1 MHRFANPA
9 RFVRLARPLTAW
21 FGWIGVG
28 LVALAL
34 TGGLMLT
41 PPDYLQGDTVRI
53 MYIHIPSAWL
63 GMAGWG
69 GIAAAS
75 FAQLVW
81 RHPLAHVAARGC
93 ALPGAVYAA
102 VCLITGSIWGR
113 PTWGTWWEWDGRL
126 TSMLILFFL
135 YLAYL
140 ALAQAAGR
148 EEGGQ
153 RIAAASFAQLVW
165 RHPLAHVAARACAV
179 PGAVYAAICLITGSI
194 WGRPTW
200 GTWWEWDGRLTSM
213 LVLFFLY
220 LAYIALAQAAGREE
234 GGQRIAAIFGLAG
247 AINLPIIH
255 FSVLWWR
262 TLHQGESIGL
272 TGSTID
278 DRILWPIPISVMG
291 FSLIFLSVVLMRMR
305 TLLADAKVE
314 ARLRRMTNI

>member
-1 MHRFANPA
+1 MVSFSMHRFANPA
-9 RFVRLARPLTAW
+9 RFGRLARPLTAW
-21 FGWIGVG
+21 FGWFGVG
-28 LVALAL
+28 LVAIAVV
-34 TGGLMLT
+34 GGLVLT

-81 RHPLAHVAARGC
+81 RHPLAHVAARAC
-93 ALPGAVYAA
+93 AVPGVVYAA
-102 VCLITGSIWGR
+102 VCL
-113 PTWGTWWEWDGRL
+113 
-126 TSMLILFFL
+126 
-135 YLAYL
+135 
-140 ALAQAAGR
+140 
-148 EEGGQ
+148 
-153 RIAAASFAQLVW
+153 V
-165 RHPLAHVAARACAV
+165 
-179 PGAVYAAICLITGSI
+179 TGSI

-234 GGQRIAAIFGLAG
+234 SGQRIAAIFGLVG
-247 AINLPIIH
+247 AVNLPIIH

-278 DRILWPIPISVMG
+278 NRILWPIPIAVMG

-314 ARLRRMTNI
+314 ARLRRMASS

>member
-21 FGWIGVG
+21 FGWMGVVLVAIAAVGG
-28 LVALAL
+28 LV
-34 TGGLMLT
+34 LT

-69 GIAAAS
+69 G
-75 FAQLVW
+75 
-81 RHPLAHVAARGC
+81 
-93 ALPGAVYAA
+93 
-102 VCLITGSIWGR
+102 
-113 PTWGTWWEWDGRL
+113 
-126 TSMLILFFL
+126 
-135 YLAYL
+135 
-140 ALAQAAGR
+140 
-148 EEGGQ
+148 
-153 RIAAASFAQLVW
+153 IAAASFAQLVW